1 MQLRNGKITD
11 VSSAYIGDYCKVQT
25 QLLANITDAK
35 VSGGG
40 VLTLSFLESI
50 YQLFRH
56 TNAELPAQNI
66 AGFYTYIVTIYE
78 RSFTMMCQLTE
89 KTYSPVYRPK
99 TKKQMELFV
108 RTLLEIDRTQEYLT
122 CLIKEHQV
130 KMFEYGAAMCN
141 NKNWSGGK
149 ASLYIT
155 MLSKCLSHIYR
166 VEHDELFYK
175 VYEYGSGEYTD
186 IEYFNYYFGENYY
199 EPENTEYDE
208 FLQTT
213 KNYFVI
219 PK

>member
-11 VSSAYIGDYCKVQT
+11 VSSPYIRDYCKVQT
-25 QLLANITDAK
+25 QLLANITNAK
-35 VSGGG
+35 VSGAG

-56 TNAELPAQNI
+56 TNTELPAQNI
-66 AGFYTYIVTIYE
+66 AEFYTYIVTLYE
-78 RSFTMMCQLTE
+78 RSFTMMGQLTE

-122 CLIKEHQV
+122 RLIKEHQV

-175 VYEYGSGEYTD
+175 VYEFGSGEYTD

-199 EPENTEYDE
+199 KPENTEYDE
-208 FLQTT
+208 FLKTT

-219 PK
+219 PQ

>member
-50 YQLFRH
+50 YKLFRH
-56 TNAELPAQNI
+56 TNAEFPAQNI

-122 CLIKEHQV
+122 CIIKEQQV
-130 KMFEYGAAMCN
+130 KMFEFGAAMA
-141 NKNWSGGK
+141 NKNWSEGK
-149 ASLYIT
+149 AYLYIT

-166 VEHDELFYK
+166 VEHDETFYK

-186 IEYFNYYFGENYY
+186 IEYFDYYFGENYY